1 MLGEHSIINKQSLSI
16 AAIVAIGNIFLTSV
30 VSAGVFHLSLERT
43 KADEPISKLEVVSR
57 IKKSKYKGRILSVKK
72 QRTYKYPDCYH
83 VKMLQADG
91 EYLLIKVACRK

>member
-1 MLGEHSIINKQSLSI
+1 MLYKHPIINKKLLLI
-16 AAIVAIGNIFLTSV
+16 ATVVIGNIFLTNV
-30 VSAGVFHLSLERT
+30 VSAGVFHLSLKRT
-43 KADEPISKLEVVSR
+43 KANEPISKLEVVSR

-83 VKMLQADG
+83 VKMLQDDG